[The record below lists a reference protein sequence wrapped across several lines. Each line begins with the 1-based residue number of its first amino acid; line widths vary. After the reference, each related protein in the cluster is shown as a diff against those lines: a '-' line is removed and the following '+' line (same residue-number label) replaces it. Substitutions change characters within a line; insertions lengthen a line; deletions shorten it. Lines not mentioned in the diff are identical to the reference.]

1 MHSRVSRYAAAT
13 APGFAAL
20 AFAMSALAQPP
31 ASPQSSPWRSFVSV
45 SPVFEEA
52 DLDRGGQVDISGVI
66 LRAGASRGLGG
77 GNRAGITLNYDYF
90 DYSFDNPVAF
100 GGVAPWDEVQRYG
113 FSLPLTL
120 AMRDGWT
127 IGVTPSFDWFK
138 ENGAETSDAL
148 VWGATVSGVKRF
160 PDGNL
165 LGLGIGGFDG
175 LEDTKVFPFPIVS
188 WRLSKHWRLINPLA
202 AGPTGPAGLELDY
215 LFDNG
220 WSLGVGGAY
229 RSTRFRLDETGPT
242 PDGIGEITGV
252 PVFLRASNTFANAY
266 TLNLYAGVVA
276 GGKLRVEDSSGNK
289 LREEDFDLAPLVGF
303 NLTARF

>member
-1 MHSRVSRYAAAT
+1 MRSRVSRYGAAALGS
-13 APGFAAL
+13 ASLAL
-20 AFAMSALAQPP
+20 AMSALAQPP
-31 ASPQSSPWRSFVSV
+31 ASAQSSPWRSFVSV

-52 DLDRGGQVDISGVI
+52 DLDSGGQLDISGVI
-66 LRAGASRGLGG
+66 LRAGTSRDIDG

-90 DYSFDNPVAF
+90 DYSFDDPVAF

-113 FSLPLTL
+113 FSLPLSL

-127 IGVTPSFDWFK
+127 IGVTPSFDWFR
-138 ENGAETSDAL
+138 EDGAKSSESL
-148 VWGATVSGVKRF
+148 VWGGTVSGVKRF
-160 PDGNL
+160 PNGNL
-165 LGLGIGGFDG
+165 LGLGVGGFDG
-175 LEDTKVFPFPIVS
+175 LEDTKFFPFPIVS
-188 WRLSKHWRLINPLA
+188 WRLSKRWQLVNPLA

-220 WSLGVGGAY
+220 WSLGLGAAY

-252 PVFLRASNTFANAY
+252 PVFLRATNTFANAY

-276 GGKLRVEDSSGNK
+276 DGKLRVEDSSGNK